1 MGESKP
7 PSATTKRRRKFRR
20 GKLLS
25 RQQIYSGRIVELTV
39 DRIELDECTYVRE
52 VVGHPGGVVVL
63 GVLSDGTIPFV
74 RQHRY
79 PLNEVLL
86 ELPAGKIDQG
96 ELPATSAAREFR
108 EETGF
113 EALDLRL
120 VSRFYATPGFCTEML
135 HLYFSE
141 RLRPSRPQRE
151 ADEELVVECYALEQ
165 ALAMADRGAIMDAK
179 TLLALYWLSRH
190 KRREEMGTS
199 GRY

>member
-1 MGESKP
+1 MEELKP
-7 PSATTKRRRKFRR
+7 TSATTNRRHRFRR

-39 DRIELDECTYVRE
+39 DRIELEKRTYIRE

-63 GVLSDGTIPFV
+63 GLLPDDTIPFV
-74 RQHRY
+74 RQLRY
-79 PLNEVLL
+79 PVNKELL

-96 ELPATSAAREFR
+96 EQPATSAAREFR

-120 VSRFYATPGFCTEML
+120 VSRFYASPGFCTEML
-135 HLYFSE
+135 HLYFSR

-151 ADEELVVECYALEQ
+151 TDEELLLEFYTLEE
-165 ALAMADRGAIMDAK
+165 ALAMACRGAIVDAK
-179 TLLALYWLSRH
+179 TLLALYWLSWE
-190 KRREEMGTS
+190 KRRARIGES
-199 GRY
+199 GS

>member
-1 MGESKP
+1 MRESKL
-7 PSATTKRRRKFRR
+7 PSATAKRRHKFRR
-20 GKLLS
+20 GKLRS

-39 DRIELDECTYVRE
+39 DRIELEKRTYVRE
-52 VVGHPGGVVVL
+52 VVHHPGGVVVL

-74 RQHRY
+74 RQLRY

-120 VSRFYATPGFCTEML
+120 VSRFFATPGFCTEML

-151 ADEELVVECYALEQ
+151 PDEELVVEFYTLEQ